1 MCISCFPACVSNQ
14 DELTEMLGSGEFDFR
29 FDIGITQPSTSGHLC
44 DIPYIIELIASH
56 YTVISVKAQLD
67 SIIDGLRD
75 AQLLSLLQNNP
86 VKMVELFKSQNMCI
100 TTDAMITMF
109 TSTLSPSGHNDREAE
124 EALVVFWTEFIQKVE
139 GKYKLL
145 YTGVCF

>member
-1 MCISCFPACVSNQ
+1 MCLLCAFLVSQLQSASNQ
-14 DELTEMLGSGEFDFR
+14 DEVTEMLGSREFDFR
-29 FDIGITQPSTSGHLC
+29 FDIGITQPSTSVRLC

-67 SIIDGLRD
+67 SMIDGLRNV
-75 AQLLSLLQNNP
+75 QLLSLLQNNP

-109 TSTLSPSGHNDREAE
+109 TSTLSPSGHN
-124 EALVVFWTEFIQKVE
+124 
-139 GKYKLL
+139 
-145 YTGVCF
+145 